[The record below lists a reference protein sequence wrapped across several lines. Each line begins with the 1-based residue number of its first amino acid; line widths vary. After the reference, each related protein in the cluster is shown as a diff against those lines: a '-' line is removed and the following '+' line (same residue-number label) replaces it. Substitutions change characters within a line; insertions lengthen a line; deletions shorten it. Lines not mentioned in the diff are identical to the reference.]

1 MQKKAA
7 TITISAAVIA
17 AGVIGAGSAYA
28 ATSLTAKP
36 TNLYGCIVGSNRTL
50 EQVRTSAANV
60 TKCKTG
66 TPVTVNTDAV
76 SPPPSYVDVSAGSN
90 GSTSVTVTCPA
101 SHPHAVGGG
110 VTGSWTE
117 QIRVTI
123 SNVSDYI
130 SVSVPPVS
138 APGMDGRSW
147 TASVNANAS
156 TGRGSLI
163 VYAVCA
169 N

>member
-1 MQKKAA
+1 MRMK
-7 TITISAAVIA
+7 TGITISAAVIA

-28 ATSLTAKP
+28 ATTLTAKP
-36 TNLYGCIVGSNRTL
+36 TNLYGCIVGSTRTL
-50 EQVRTSAANV
+50 EQVRTSPANV

-66 TPVTVNTDAV
+66 IPVTVNTDTV
-76 SPPPSYVDVSAGSN
+76 SPPSHPSYVDVNASSN
-90 GSTSVTVTCPA
+90 GSASVFVTCPA
-101 SHPHAVGGG
+101 SHPFAVGGG

-123 SNVSDYI
+123 SNVTDFI
-130 SVSVPPVS
+130 SVPVPPVS
-138 APGMDGRSW
+138 APGLDGHSW
-147 TASVNANAS
+147 TASVNAS
-156 TGRGSLI
+156 QGSGSLI